1 MNDMSEMKG
10 ETKARALNASRP
22 ARGKTSRRILMFSV
36 PLLLAAAG
44 AGYWLMTGRY
54 ETTDNAYLHQARL
67 SVTSDLAGR
76 VVRSGVADNMPVKAG
91 DVLFVIDQ
99 EPYRIAL
106 EQADAAVASA
116 RLGVEQLKAAY
127 RMALANEKAAE
138 TEEAYRQSELKR
150 QQELSRKGVSAS
162 SSLDSAR
169 HDANKAHDA
178 LAAARQGV
186 ANTLAALGGKPDIAT
201 DQHPSVQSALAARE
215 KAAYNLSLTTVRA
228 PADGVLYQAAS
239 FRAGQFVAAGNPLF
253 ALVATGDFWVDANF
267 KETQLAGIK
276 PGESAEVE
284 FDSYPGKTF
293 KGRVAA
299 IGAGTGA
306 EFSLLPAQNATGNW
320 VKVTQRVPVRIALD
334 GTADMPELRS
344 GLSASVTV
352 DTGRKPLYATW
363 LPGAFAAE
371 TDAGTGK

>member
-1 MNDMSEMKG
+1 MNDMSEMKPEAKAEPLPQSKPKRG
-10 ETKARALNASRP
+10 KAR
-22 ARGKTSRRILMFSV
+22 RRILMFSLPV
-36 PLLLAAAG
+36 LLAAGG
-44 AGYWLMTGRY
+44 AAYWLMSGRY

-67 SVTSDLAGR
+67 SVVSDLSGR
-76 VVRSGVADNMPVKAG
+76 VVTSKVADSMPVKAG

-106 EQADAAVASA
+106 EQADAALANA

-127 RMALANEKAAE
+127 RMAVANEKSAE
-138 TEEAYRQSELKR
+138 TEAAYRDSELKR
-150 QQELSRKGVSAS
+150 QEELSRKGVSAS

-169 HDANKAHDA
+169 HDANKARDA
-178 LAAARQGV
+178 LAAAKQGV
-186 ANTLAALGGKPDIAT
+186 ANALAGLGGKPDLET

-215 KAAYNLSLTTVRA
+215 KAAYNLSLTTVHA
-228 PADGVLYQAAS
+228 PSDGVLYQAAS

-253 ALVATGDFWVDANF
+253 ALVATNDTWVDANF
-267 KETQLAGIK
+267 KETQLSGIK
-276 PGESAEVE
+276 TGESADVE
-284 FDSYPGKTF
+284 FDSYPGQTF

-334 GTADMPELRS
+334 KSDALPDLRS
-344 GLSASVTV
+344 GLSAKVSV
-352 DTGRKPLYATW
+352 DTGRKPLYAAW
-363 LPGAFAAE
+363 LPSAFAGE
-371 TDAGTGK
+371 TDDGAGK